1 MDRLLERSVKYTFI
15 FVLGVCAVL
24 VLMNKLS
31 WAGGFL
37 AGSCWAIVDII
48 FTFKVLKVAIL
59 KEDRKKLFVFLLVK
73 FPVLY
78 LIGILI
84 LVSKMFPLA
93 SLLLGLLPIFIVMG
107 IVKSCTRNSQIS

>member
-1 MDRLLERSVKYTFI
+1 MDSLLEKSVKYTFI

-24 VLMNKLS
+24 VLMNKLA

-37 AGSCWAIVDII
+37 VGSCWAILDMIL
-48 FTFKVLKVAIL
+48 TFKILRIAIL
-59 KEDRKKLFVFLLVK
+59 KEDRKKLFVFLLIK

-93 SLLLGLLPIFIVMG
+93 SLLSGLLPIFIFMG
-107 IVKSCTRNSQIS
+107 IVRLCTRNSQIS